1 MEFRIQDVKFMV
13 LLYHTITKKKKNSIS
28 NIIIVILI

>member
-13 LLYHTITKKKKNSIS
+13 LLYHTITKKKKKKIELVIS
-28 NIIIVILI
+28 